1 MRLIS
6 LVLALLLIPLF
17 AASAGAI
24 YIEGQAP
31 QTYDDGQ
38 MHIMA
43 AESGLAGDAPVPTL
57 YDENTAGEPIDA
69 VPISATVTLPT
80 SGVSGLNGRVP
91 SMFTVPTIGGPRLS
105 GSLGGLAGIRAPRVP
120 TSVGHFNLGTIG
132 LTGNKVSAPC
142 IFA

>member
-1 MRLIS
+1 VRFIS

-43 AESGLAGDAPVPTL
+43 AESGLTGDAPVPTL
-57 YDENTAGEPIDA
+57 YDENAAGEPIDA
-69 VPISATVTLPT
+69 VPISATVTLPA
-80 SGVSGLNGRVP
+80 SGASGLNGRVP
-91 SMFTVPTIGGPRLS
+91 SMFTVPTISVPQLS
-105 GSLGGLAGIRAPRVP
+105 GNLGIRAPRVP
-120 TSVGHFNLGTIG
+120 TSVGHFSLGTIG